1 MDKADGEIEDPAAK
15 RAKYSKDLLGSG
27 LSKPK
32 PLSLGSSL
40 NKDNIVLEMTENKSN
55 TSSPVLPEVAPPLPS
70 QRAQSENVH
79 IQNNGQ
85 EAQKKQLQFNPQEKP
100 QAPRVNFQVQ
110 RKAQHVEFAIPKQQ
124 QIIKKRLDDAA
135 SLKTT
140 CGNEQLQKPLDEVH
154 TANVPNAQ
162 KHQSQSKHPTPEE
175 QSEHKLKEQLE
186 QISHKYDDSI
196 EALKSMETE
205 EKNAKQTE
213 ADLSM
218 TFETVIDDMTKLT
231 EDLKNCAFRYN
242 VEMNRLL
249 MLDCPMMKGIIAEI
263 QCKYASIFE
272 EENSNI

>member
-1 MDKADGEIEDPAAK
+1 VDGEAEDPVAK
-15 RAKYSKDLLGSG
+15 RTKYSQDFFGSG
-27 LSKPK
+27 SPK
-32 PLSLGSSL
+32 AKSLAPNSSL
-40 NKDNIVLEMTENKSN
+40 NKENTILEVTDKKSNNSSIVLSEVTP
-55 TSSPVLPEVAPPLPS
+55 SPPI
-70 QRAQSENVH
+70 QRPQSENVH
-79 IQNNGQ
+79 TQKNSQ
-85 EAQKKQLQFNPQEKP
+85 EVQKREQQFNPQMKP

-110 RKAQHVEFAIPKQQ
+110 RKAQQAEFAIPRQQ
-124 QIIKKRLDDAA
+124 QTIKKRSNDTA
-135 SLKTT
+135 SLKTPS
-140 CGNEQLQKPLDEVH
+140 GSKQLQKPFDNAQH
-154 TANVPNAQ
+154 SNVPNVQ
-162 KHQSQSKHPTPEE
+162 KHQSQTKQPTPEE

-196 EALKSMETE
+196 ETLKSMETE
-205 EKNAKQTE
+205 EKKAKQTE